1 MFRLKVNGFT
11 LVELLI
17 VLAITC
23 ILLTLAYPSYNNY
36 VLKSHR
42 AEALATLARD
52 QVTLERCYSQ
62 AFRYNGTC
70 PGLATFPHNSA
81 RNYYRIA
88 LSNLSATS
96 FTLTATPIGNQAL
109 DTMCSRMSIDH
120 ANQKI
125 ATNSA
130 GVSQPVCWGM

>member
-1 MFRLKVNGFT
+1 MFRLKINGFT
-11 LVELLI
+11 LLELLI
-17 VLAITC
+17 VLAITS

-42 AEALATLARD
+42 AEALAALALD
-52 QVTLERCYSQ
+52 QVTLERCYEQ

-70 PGLATFPHNSA
+70 PGLLAFPHNST

-88 LSNLSATS
+88 LSNVSATS

-109 DTMCSRMSIDH
+109 DSMCSSMSIDQ
-120 ANQKI
+120 ANKKI
-125 ATNSA
+125 AMNSA